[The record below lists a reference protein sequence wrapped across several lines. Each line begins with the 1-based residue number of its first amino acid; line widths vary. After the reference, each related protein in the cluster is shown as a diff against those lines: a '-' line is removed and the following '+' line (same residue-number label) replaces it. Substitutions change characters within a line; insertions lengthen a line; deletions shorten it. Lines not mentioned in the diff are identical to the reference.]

1 MIKRKNDSKW
11 KYICGVLLIILVL
24 GGLLSQLHTSA
35 IQAKNKKLDQEVT
48 QLEEQN
54 SKLSKNINDLNAS
67 VEANLTNDDGSELNK
82 QIAEVAKKFVELYP
96 VYDIEKVEEKKAD
109 LEKIATSSVA
119 DSIVPNDMIRTS
131 KKTLE
136 SKSTTQIG
144 EAYSSDPTFKS
155 KYKDSKLYTNYVN
168 ANTINYFAEVNY
180 KTESSSG
187 DTENTVYMLFE
198 VTNKDGRVLVD
209 NYEIKYLK

>member
-1 MIKRKNDSKW
+1 MIKRKNDNKW

-24 GGLLSQLHTSA
+24 GGLLSQLHTSN

-54 SKLSKNINDLNAS
+54 SKLSKNISDLNAN

-109 LEKIATSSVA
+109 LEKIATPSVA
-119 DSIVPNDMIRTS
+119 DSIVPDDMITTS

-136 SKSTTQIG
+136 SKSTTQKG

-155 KYKDSKLYTNYVN
+155 KYKDSTLYTNYVN

-198 VTNKDGRVLVD
+198 VTNKDGKVLVD

>member
-1 MIKRKNDSKW
+1 MIKKKNDNKW
-11 KYICGVLLIILVL
+11 KYICGVLLVVLVL
-24 GGLLSQLHTSA
+24 GGLLSQLHTST

-54 SKLSKNINDLNAS
+54 SKLSKNINDLNANI
-67 VEANLTNDDGSELNK
+67 EANLTNDDGSELNK

-96 VYDIEKVEEKKAD
+96 VYDIEKVEEKKAE
-109 LEKIATSSVA
+109 LEKVSTTSVA
-119 DSIVPNDMIRTS
+119 DSIVPDDMITTS

-136 SKSTTQIG
+136 SKST
-144 EAYSSDPTFKS
+144 PTFKS